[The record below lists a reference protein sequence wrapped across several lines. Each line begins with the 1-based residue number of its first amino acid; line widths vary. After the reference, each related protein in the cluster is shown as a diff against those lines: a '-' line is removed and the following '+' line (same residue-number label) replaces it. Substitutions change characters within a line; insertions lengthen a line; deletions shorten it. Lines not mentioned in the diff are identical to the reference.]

1 VVVVRVSWFRKPPPP
16 ALPARVPHPDG
27 RVEAELQ
34 RVMALQRQVARTEAR
49 VGDINRELNLLAQK
63 IRVNYGSSG
72 MHDLTSL
79 SATLREE
86 RDALEAELAPLHDEI
101 SKRLADLGE
110 DALLL

>member
-1 VVVVRVSWFRKPPPP
+1 MARWFRKPPPP
-16 ALPARVPHPDG
+16 ARVPHPDG
-27 RVEAELQ
+27 QVEAELQ
-34 RVMALQRQVARTEAR
+34 RVMALQRAGRRRESR
-49 VGDINRELNLLAQK
+49 VEDINRELRLLAQK
-63 IRVNYGSSG
+63 IRSSYGSSG
-72 MHDLTSL
+72 IHDLTSL

>member
-1 VVVVRVSWFRKPPPP
+1 
-16 ALPARVPHPDG
+16 
-27 RVEAELQ
+27 
-34 RVMALQRQVARTEAR
+34 
-49 VGDINRELNLLAQK
+49 
-63 IRVNYGSSG
+63 
-72 MHDLTSL
+72 LTSL